1 MIQIL
6 DSEDG
11 MEKIAIIGAN
21 GQLGSDIY
29 LSLKENYN
37 VIPLI
42 HKDIEITQLYS
53 INSCLSKIHPDI
65 IINTAAYHDLDKCEK
80 YPEKAFLVNGIGT
93 RNLSIWCK
101 GNDCILVHISTDYVF
116 DGQKSKPYIENDCTR
131 PLNTYG
137 ITKLTGEFYIS
148 SILEKYII
156 IRTTGLYGTHP
167 CRGKSSKNF
176 IAMFLELIE
185 NKKIVEFGG
194 EEICTPTSTE
204 NLAKQ
209 IKIIIKTN
217 EFGIF
222 HATSEGFCS
231 WFEFGEEIIKQTK
244 SKTKLVKRERKE
256 SASNIIL
263 PKYTILENKHLNG
276 LGINRMLDWKAALS
290 EYLSKREGE
299 KNE

>member
-1 MIQIL
+1 MK
-6 DSEDG
+6 
-11 MEKIAIIGAN
+11 KIAIIGAN

-29 LSLKENYN
+29 LRLKENYN

-42 HKDIEITQLYS
+42 HKNIEITQLDS
-53 INSCLSKIHPDI
+53 VDSCLNKINPDI
-65 IINTAAYHDLDKCEK
+65 IINTSAYLDLNKCEK
-80 YPEKAFLVNGIGT
+80 NPEKAFLFNGIGP

-116 DGQKSKPYIENDCTR
+116 DGQKNKPYLENDCTR

-137 ITKLTGEFYIS
+137 VTKLTGELYIS
-148 SILEKYII
+148 SILEKYVI
-156 IRTTGLYGTHP
+156 IRTTGLYGKHP
-167 CRGKSSKNF
+167 CRGKSSKN
-176 IAMFLELIE
+176 IVETFLELIE
-185 NKKIVEFGG
+185 NKEIVKFGG
-194 EEICTPTSTE
+194 EEICTPTFTE
-204 NLAKQ
+204 NLAEQ
-209 IKIIIKTN
+209 INRIIKIN

-222 HATSEGFCS
+222 HATNEGFCS

-256 SASNIIL
+256 SASNIIR
-263 PKYTILENKHLNG
+263 PKYTVLENKYLNN
-276 LGINRMLDWKAALS
+276 LGINRMLDWKVALS

>member
-6 DSEDG
+6 DSDDN
-11 MEKIAIIGAN
+11 MKKIAIIGAN

-29 LSLKENYN
+29 LSLKENCN

-42 HKDIEITQLYS
+42 HKNTEITQLDS

-65 IINTAAYHDLDKCEK
+65 IINTAAYHDLNTCEK
-80 YPEKAFLVNGIGT
+80 HPEKAFLVNGIGPW
-93 RNLSIWCK
+93 NLSIWCK
-101 GNDCILVHISTDYVF
+101 RNDCMLIHMSTDYVF
-116 DGQKSKPYIENDCTR
+116 DGRKNKPYLENDCTR

-137 ITKLTGEFYIS
+137 ITKLAGEFYIS

-176 IAMFLELIE
+176 VEMFLELIE
-185 NKKIVEFGG
+185 NKEIVEFGG
-194 EEICTPTSTE
+194 EEICTPTFTE
-204 NLAKQ
+204 NIAEQ

-256 SASNIIL
+256 NASNIIR
-263 PKYTILENKHLNG
+263 PKYTVLENRHLNG
-276 LGINRMLDWKAALS
+276 LGINRMLDWKVTLS
-290 EYLSKREGE
+290 EYLKRR
-299 KNE
+299 